1 MSVTLTRITELNF
14 DQWQSL
20 SLFYWLSNRFRHNN
34 PVYKATTMPPAAEES
49 HPPPGIHN
57 EPEGAEVEEDDDYD
71 IEVGGNDLFWPLSD
85 HVLRMMMMMM
95 MSMLEK
101 KTAKTKRDQME

>member
-14 DQWQSL
+14 DRWLSL

-34 PVYKATTMPPAAEES
+34 PVYRATTMPPAAEES

-57 EPEGAEVEEDDDYD
+57 EPEDAEDEEDDEYD
-71 IEVGGNDLFWPLSD
+71 IEVGGNDLFRPPSD
-85 HVLRMMMMMM
+85 NVLRMMV

-101 KTAKTKRDQME
+101 KTTKTKGGQTE